1 MVEQIWVY
9 GNSYES
15 FLVGVVVPN
24 KRELMSWAK
33 EQSGLP
39 SDFAELCAT
48 PQVGLHVSAAASCGL
63 GQ

>member
-48 PQVGLHVSAAASCGL
+48 PQARLLAMTIATCGL
-63 GQ
+63 VQ